1 MQRITQTEFQADA
14 GLTLTPEQWSR
25 VQGLLRRAERE
36 LTLLVGDL
44 AGHDG
49 ELIKDT
55 LVDAVRED
63 AINPD
68 RYQSETDDAYS
79 YRRYDLPDGTPG
91 RFWWPANVLELFG
104 IKRPGGR
111 LSVVRLHPSPRG
123 WA

>member
-1 MQRITQTEFQADA
+1 MDISQADFQADA
-14 GLTLTPEQWSR
+14 GVTLTPEQWAR

-44 AGHDG
+44 TKHD
-49 ELIKDT
+49 EALVKDT
-55 LVDAVRED
+55 LIDAVRED

-91 RFWWPANVLELFG
+91 RFWWPANLLELFG
-104 IKRPGGR
+104 IRRPGR
-111 LSVVRLHPSPRG
+111 LLRAIPLRPSPRG
-123 WA
+123 WV

>member
-1 MQRITQTEFQADA
+1 MQIDQADFQADA
-14 GLTLTPEQWSR
+14 GVTLTPEQWKR

-44 AGHDG
+44 YQHD
-49 ELIKDT
+49 EDLVRDT
-55 LVDAVRED
+55 LIDAVRED

-91 RFWWPANVLELFG
+91 RFWWPANLLDLFG
-104 IKRPGGR
+104 VGRPGR
-111 LSVVRLHPSPRG
+111 PLRVVHMRPSPRG
-123 WA
+123 WV